1 MQLLLFERSVLAECK
16 LICND
21 SPKRAF
27 YRLMIVFDSGRYWI
41 EKESGCGGKVLDV
54 RRWPMVDE
62 KAANRYYKNK
72 IRQKL
77 KPGRH
82 RVYREAS

>member
-1 MQLLLFERSVLAECK
+1 MQLNLFEKTVMAECC
-16 LICND
+16 LVCND

-27 YRLMIVFDSGRYWI
+27 YMLRIVFEGGRYWI

-82 RVYREAS
+82 RVYRKAS

>member
-27 YRLMIVFDSGRYWI
+27 YMLRIVFEGGRYWI
-41 EKESGCGGKVLDV
+41 EKESGAGGRVLDV
-54 RRWPMVDE
+54 RKWPMDSE
-62 KAANRYYKNK
+62 GAANRYYKNK